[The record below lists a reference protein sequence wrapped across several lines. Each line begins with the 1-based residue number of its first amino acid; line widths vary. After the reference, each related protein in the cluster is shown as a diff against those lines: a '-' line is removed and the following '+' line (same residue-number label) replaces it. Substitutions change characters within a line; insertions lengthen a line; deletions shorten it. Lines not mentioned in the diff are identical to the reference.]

1 MYVRMA
7 LRTDV
12 PAIQALYNRSVLTSA
27 ASYDDREQPDSARYA
42 WFDTHASSGLP
53 VYAAI
58 DESRLIGWG
67 ALSAF
72 RPRPGYRFTV
82 EDSIYVAEDW
92 QGRGVGSALLGR
104 LIDDAQALR
113 MRTVIAVIGD
123 EANIGSIRLHA
134 KHEFVEIA
142 RMRDV
147 GFKFGRWLTQVWM
160 QRLLPSP

>member
-1 MYVRMA
+1 MYVRLA

-12 PAIQALYNRSVLTSA
+12 PAIQALYNHAVLHGT
-27 ASYDDREQPDSARYA
+27 ASYDERVQPDSARYS
-42 WFDTHASSGLP
+42 WFDDHASSGMP

-58 DESRLIGWG
+58 DGARLIGWG

-82 EDSIYVAEDW
+82 EDSIYVADDW
-92 QGRGVGSALLGR
+92 HGCGVGSALLER
-104 LIDDAQALR
+104 LLDDAQALR
-113 MRTVIAVIGD
+113 MRSVIAVIGD
-123 EANIGSIRLHA
+123 EDNAGSIRLHA
-134 KHEFVEIA
+134 KLGFVEVA